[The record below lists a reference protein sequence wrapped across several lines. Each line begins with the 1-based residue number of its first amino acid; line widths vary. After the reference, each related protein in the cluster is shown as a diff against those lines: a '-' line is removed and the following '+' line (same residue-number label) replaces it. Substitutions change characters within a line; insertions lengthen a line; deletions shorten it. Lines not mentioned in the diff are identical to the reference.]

1 MPARTLTCPSAPRRQ
16 LVIFEIN
23 ACVQVTGTI
32 PDQYREGLAYVE
44 ANNDEIIHAVLER
57 VRTRAAAGPPGGG
70 AT

>member
-1 MPARTLTCPSAPRRQ
+1 
-16 LVIFEIN
+16 VIFEIN